1 MNFRQYIL
9 SHCEVHSGVGRRK
22 MLEALDCWMT
32 SQQEIEL
39 EYNATMAVDTSD
51 RVKHVLCGV
60 QDIRGTLTRLANG
73 EVMDDIQ
80 LFEIKHLA
88 RTANEVYN
96 EDDNGV
102 KEEKGESVTER
113 VLRLLDPN
121 NENVDTFYIY
131 DIYDERLAGLRR
143 QYKADNDAE
152 TLAKVM
158 EVEDEV
164 RRELSVRLKKYSLG
178 LLDILENIGLLD
190 YRIGK
195 RELFERENL
204 ARPKITGDRWCYRS
218 LVNLEV
224 RETIGERY
232 QPIDVDFGM
241 SPTIVTGMNMGGK
254 TVLLKALGMAQE
266 MLQHGFFVPAD
277 NAQMCL
283 VDSVMY
289 SIDDNQSASDG
300 LSSFAA
306 EMLCIDSI
314 IKSISTHNKTLVLI
328 DELARTTNPAEGR
341 VIVNRVVEILCRASV
356 PSFVTTHYDGI
367 EGKVRR
373 LRVRGL
379 KESYDGDWREAID
392 YSLVVTEKD
401 EVPREAMRVAKALG
415 ISFLE

>member
-32 SQQEIEL
+32 SRQEIEQ
-39 EYNATMAVDTSD
+39 EYDATMAVDTSD

-60 QDIRGTLTRLANG
+60 QDIRGTLKRLASN

-88 RTANEVYN
+88 RAAREIGGYDVDEVL
-96 EDDNGV
+96 EI
-102 KEEKGESVTER
+102 
-113 VLRLLDPN
+113 LDPN
-121 NENVDTFYIY
+121 SENVDTFYIY

-158 EVEDEV
+158 QVEDEV
-164 RRELSVRLKKYSLG
+164 RQRLSVRLKRYSLE
-178 LLDILENIGLLD
+178 LLDILENLGLLD

-195 RELFERENL
+195 RELSEREGL
-204 ARPKITGDRWCYRS
+204 SRPEITDDNWSFKS

-224 RETIGERY
+224 RESIGERY
-232 QPIDVDFGM
+232 QPIDIDFGM
-241 SPTIVTGMNMGGK
+241 SPTLVTGMNMGGK

-266 MLQHGFFVPAD
+266 MLQHGFFVPAA
-277 NAQMCL
+277 NAKMCL
-283 VDSVMY
+283 VDNVMY

-306 EMLCIDSI
+306 EMVGIDSI
-314 IKSISTHNKTLVLI
+314 IKAVSTHSRTLVLI

-341 VIVNRVVEILCRASV
+341 MIVNRVVEILCGRGV

-367 EGKVRR
+367 EGNVRR

-379 KESYDGDWREAID
+379 KESYEGDWREAID
-392 YSLVVTEKD
+392 YSLVVTDKD
-401 EVPREAMRVAKALG
+401 EVPHEAMRVAKALG
-415 ISFLE
+415 ISFLN

>member
-32 SQQEIEL
+32 SRQEIEQ
-39 EYNATMAVDTSD
+39 EFDATMDADTSG

-60 QDIRGTLTRLANG
+60 QDIRDTLKRLANN

-88 RTANEVYN
+88 RAAREIGGYDVGEVL
-96 EDDNGV
+96 
-102 KEEKGESVTER
+102 K
-113 VLRLLDPN
+113 LLDPN
-121 NENVDTFYIY
+121 AENVDTFYIY
-131 DIYDERLAGLRR
+131 DIYDERLAELRK
-143 QYKADNDAE
+143 QYRTDNDAE

-164 RRELSVRLKKYSLG
+164 RQRLSVRLKRYSLE
-178 LLDILENIGLLD
+178 LLDILENLGLLD

-195 RELFERENL
+195 RELSEREGL
-204 ARPKITGDRWCYRS
+204 SRPEITDDNWSFKS

-224 RETIGERY
+224 RESIGERY
-232 QPIDVDFGM
+232 QPIDVSFGM
-241 SPTIVTGMNMGGK
+241 SPTLVTGMNMGGK

-277 NAQMCL
+277 KAQMCL
-283 VDSVMY
+283 VDGVMY

-306 EMLCIDSI
+306 EMLGIDSI
-314 IKSISTHNKTLVLI
+314 IKTISVNSKTLVLI

-341 VIVNRVVEILCRASV
+341 MIVNRVVEILCRAGV

-367 EGKVRR
+367 EGNVRR

-379 KESYDGDWREAID
+379 KELYEGDWREAID
-392 YSLVVTEKD
+392 YSLVETDKD
-401 EVPREAMRVAKALG
+401 EVPHEAMRVAKALG
-415 ISFLE
+415 ISFLN

>member
-1 MNFRQYIL
+1 
-9 SHCEVHSGVGRRK
+9 

-32 SQQEIEL
+32 SRQEIEQ
-39 EYNATMAVDTSD
+39 EYDATMAADTSG

-60 QDIRGTLTRLANG
+60 QDIRGTLKRLASG

-88 RTANEVYN
+88 RAAREIGGYDVDEVL
-96 EDDNGV
+96 EI
-102 KEEKGESVTER
+102 
-113 VLRLLDPN
+113 LDPN
-121 NENVDTFYIY
+121 SENVDTFYIY
-131 DIYDERLAGLRR
+131 DIYDERLAELRR

-158 EVEDEV
+158 QVEDEV
-164 RRELSVRLKKYSLG
+164 RQRLSVRLKRYSLE
-178 LLDILENIGLLD
+178 LLNILESLGLLD

-195 RELFERENL
+195 RELSEREGL
-204 ARPKITGDRWCYRS
+204 SRPEITDDNWSFKS

-224 RETIGERY
+224 RESIGERY
-232 QPIDVDFGM
+232 QPIDVSFGM
-241 SPTIVTGMNMGGK
+241 SPTLVTGMNMGGK

-277 NAQMCL
+277 NAKMCL
-283 VDSVMY
+283 VDNVMY

-306 EMLCIDSI
+306 EMVGIDSI
-314 IKSISTHNKTLVLI
+314 IKAVSTHSRTLVLI

-341 VIVNRVVEILCRASV
+341 MIVNRVVEILCGRGV

-367 EGKVRR
+367 EGNVRR

-379 KESYDGDWREAID
+379 KESYEGDWREAID
-392 YSLVVTEKD
+392 YSLVETDKD
-401 EVPREAMRVAKALG
+401 EVPHEAMRVAKALG
-415 ISFLE
+415 ISFLN